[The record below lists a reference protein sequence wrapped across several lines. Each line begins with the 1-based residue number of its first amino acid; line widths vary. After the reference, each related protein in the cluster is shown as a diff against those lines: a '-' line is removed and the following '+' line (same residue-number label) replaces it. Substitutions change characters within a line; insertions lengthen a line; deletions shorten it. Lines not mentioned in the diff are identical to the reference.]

1 MICGV
6 LLLQLYVL
14 DDTDLPASPSRKTSK
29 ELAGTLR
36 NLKKVEQT
44 LQVLERSYLE
54 DSYTDEH
61 NDM

>member
-1 MICGV
+1 
-6 LLLQLYVL
+6 LQLYVL